1 MIETD
6 CKNQVNRDKDG
17 NLTKIIIII
26 ILTIII
32 IVIKKFMV
40 DINIGFLSF
49 LQKKI
54 RNNCEGENDDVGD

>member
-1 MIETD
+1 
-6 CKNQVNRDKDG
+6 
-17 NLTKIIIII
+17 
-26 ILTIII
+26 
-32 IVIKKFMV
+32 MV